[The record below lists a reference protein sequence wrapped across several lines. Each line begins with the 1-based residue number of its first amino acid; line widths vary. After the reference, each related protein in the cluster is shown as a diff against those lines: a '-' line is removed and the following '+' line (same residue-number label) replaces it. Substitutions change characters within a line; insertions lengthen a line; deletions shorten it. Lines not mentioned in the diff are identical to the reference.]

1 MNFEIIDIPDG
12 DLTFSRTW
20 RESESV
26 DWMERLRKEIEWEQ
40 HRIKIFGQWVD
51 CPRLS
56 AWYGD
61 LGAIYSYSGL
71 SLTPKAWT
79 PTLLEVHN
87 QLAETIERPFN
98 SVLLNLYRNGND
110 SMGWHSDDE
119 WELGL
124 NPVIASISLGD
135 SRMMKF
141 RHRSDPEVSKYALEL
156 SSGSLLIMAGTTQ
169 KFWQHEIP
177 KTKKSVGE
185 RLNLTFRFV
194 QGR

>member
-1 MNFEIIDIPDG
+1 MSFEIINIPDG

-20 RESESV
+20 RESESE
-26 DWMERLRKEIEWEQ
+26 DWMECLRKEIEWEQ

-61 LGAIYSYSGL
+61 PGAMYSYSSL

-79 PTLLEVHN
+79 PTLLEVRN

-141 RHRSDPEVSKYALEL
+141 RHRSDPGVSKFALEL
-156 SSGSLLIMAGTTQ
+156 STGSLLIMAGTTQ

-185 RLNLTFRFV
+185 RLNITFRFV